1 MSAFSGLD
9 ALIRGM
15 KALSD
20 ELKGKAGE
28 TIQDVANQM
37 EEEVR
42 SNYVTGPTGNLRKG
56 VGQRRLSPLAIRV
69 HSRAKHAHIYEFGSV
84 LRHHANGKSV
94 GRMPPLPTNRNF
106 TAAAIK
112 ARKKQMVEH
121 EDMLRKLKV
130 PGMEGSAT

>member
-1 MSAFSGLD
+1 MSAFRGMD

-15 KALSD
+15 KALP
-20 ELKGKAGE
+20 EALKEDAAE
-28 TIQDVANQM
+28 TIQDVANSM

-112 ARKKQMVEH
+112 ARRKQMDEH
-121 EDMLRKLKV
+121 ERMLKNVKV